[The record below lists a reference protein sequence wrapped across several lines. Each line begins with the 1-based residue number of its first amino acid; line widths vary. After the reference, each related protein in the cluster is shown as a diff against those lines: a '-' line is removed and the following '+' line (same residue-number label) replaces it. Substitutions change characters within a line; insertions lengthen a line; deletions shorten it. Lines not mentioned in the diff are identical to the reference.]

1 MQQCISKSQ
10 QDQTSSHISLRK
22 WKADAADETLLLT
35 YALLAVVAGLEALEA
50 VTAEAALYVDTA
62 AVETHVGRSHA
73 LVDVP
78 AVVPDSNLE

>member
-10 QDQTSSHISLRK
+10 QDQTPSQISLRN
-22 WKADAADETLLLT
+22 ADEILLLT
-35 YALLAVVAGLEALEA
+35 YALLAVVAGLEALKA

-62 AVETHVGRSHA
+62 AVEAHVGRCHA

-78 AVVPDSNLE
+78 AVIPYSDLE